1 MARGSDPYRQLM
13 PIPKARLILK
23 SPCDGKLKY
32 VIFENVLFFNIL
44 INVVT
49 NYHIAVME
57 YHRNGGHYRLDKPTV
72 KFGLWLW
79 RADRLGYQ

>member
-44 INVVT
+44 IIVVT

-57 YHRNGGHYRLDKPTV
+57 YHRNGVV
-72 KFGLWLW
+72 KF
-79 RADRLGYQ
+79 RVRLCNSRGRPASGPAAFS